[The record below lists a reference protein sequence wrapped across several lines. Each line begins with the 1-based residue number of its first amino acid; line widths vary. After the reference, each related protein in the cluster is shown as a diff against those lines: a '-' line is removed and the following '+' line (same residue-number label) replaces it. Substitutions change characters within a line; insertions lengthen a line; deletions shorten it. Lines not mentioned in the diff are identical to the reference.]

1 MNRYE
6 VILAEHLVMYANGR
20 LRKIPK
26 IALAELKDYG
36 YIKEDV
42 VTPKGN
48 QFLKDW
54 HAREGH

>member
-1 MNRYE
+1 MNQYE
-6 VILAEHLVMYANGR
+6 VILAEYLAMYAKGR

-36 YIKEDV
+36 YIKGDV

-54 HAREGH
+54 YAHEGH